1 MAGSAD
7 TEFNGKIALDIR
19 IRAWLDLYMAMP
31 LSRCVQHPAPL
42 WGETSVATWD
52 CVGVLMKMSAVG
64 RITERG
70 VHLLEFRAA
79 ALQAAGH
86 AAHQP

>member
-31 LSRCVQHPAPL
+31 LSR
-42 WGETSVATWD
+42 
-52 CVGVLMKMSAVG
+52 
-64 RITERG
+64 
-70 VHLLEFRAA
+70 
-79 ALQAAGH
+79 
-86 AAHQP
+86 